1 MLLVTITESYQLNG
15 MKRKQ
20 SIMKIYENPKIEL
33 LSLSMDDIITTS
45 SGRNPIETE
54 EDIFSMR
61 TSVDTEISDF
71 SH

>member
-1 MLLVTITESYQLNG
+1 

-20 SIMKIYENPKIEL
+20 SIMKTYENPKIEL
-33 LSLSMDDIITTS
+33 LSFSMDDIITTS
-45 SGRNPIETE
+45 SGRDPIETE

-61 TSVDTEISDF
+61 TSVDRLLSDF

>member
-1 MLLVTITESYQLNG
+1 
-15 MKRKQ
+15 
-20 SIMKIYENPKIEL
+20 MKIYENPKIEL